1 MPQRGVGTAMRELVM
16 TENITVDGVIDAS
29 GGWFQ
34 PGDSGDIDVTDL
46 VDVIGEQMRAAD
58 AFLVG
63 RVTFEEM
70 RGYWPL
76 QTDDQTGVSDYLNQV
91 AKYVVSSTMNE
102 PGWPNSTV
110 LSGEMAAE
118 VRALKER
125 PGGDI
130 VTTGSMQLAHSLIGA
145 GLVDEY
151 RLFVYP
157 VVLGTGARLFEAA
170 DLGAL
175 SLVEARPFG
184 SGVVLLTY
192 RPTTPAN

>member
-1 MPQRGVGTAMRELVM
+1 MRKLFM
-16 TENITVDGVIDAS
+16 TENTTVDGVIDAS

-58 AFLVG
+58 AVLVG

-70 RGYWPL
+70 RGYWPR
-76 QTDDQTGVSDYLNQV
+76 QTDDQTGFSDYLNQV

-102 PGWPNSTV
+102 PGWQNSTV

-118 VRALKER
+118 VKALKEH

-130 VTTGSMQLAHSLIGA
+130 VTTGSMRLAHSLIAA
-145 GLVDEY
+145 GLSMSTGCSSTRRSRD
-151 RLFVYP
+151 RHP
-157 VVLGTGARLFEAA
+157 VVRGDGPRRSRASRDPALPVGRGA
-170 DLGAL
+170 
-175 SLVEARPFG
+175 V
-184 SGVVLLTY
+184 TY
-192 RPTTPAN
+192 RPATPAS

>member
-1 MPQRGVGTAMRELVM
+1 MRKLII

-34 PGDSGDIDVTDL
+34 PGDAGDTDVTDL
-46 VDVIGEQMRAAD
+46 IEVIGEQMRAAD

-76 QTDDQTGVSDYLNQV
+76 QTDDQTGVSAYLNQV
-91 AKYVVSSTMNE
+91 AKYVVSSTLTE
-102 PGWPNSTV
+102 PGWQNSTV
-110 LSGEMAAE
+110 LSGDMAAE
-118 VRALKER
+118 VQALKER

-130 VTTGSMQLAHSLIGA
+130 VTTGSIQLAHSLIAA

-151 RLFVYP
+151 RMFVYP
-157 VVLGTGARLFEAA
+157 VVLGTGTRLFEAA

-175 SLVEARPFG
+175 TLVDVRPFR

-192 RPTTPAN
+192 RPATPAS